1 MNSLEPSKVAGDRP
15 ERDDHLPVM
24 ESLLSLMASQ
34 RSRFISK
41 RALRQGAASVMRSGG
56 AISEDKLATGWQALF
71 PADRVIRLSTHG
83 LRASQLPAWAKVDGQ
98 FVLVTTIE
106 AEGAAYDVLDS
117 MGATRSVTDIGRS
130 VWSLLTTPTDS
141 AEPPDPKLASR
152 AMRAALSEHR
162 PWLIQV
168 GVATLAINLLS
179 LVVSLF
185 AMQVYDRVVP
195 NFAYSTLWVLASGV
209 VLAMIFELA
218 FKTFRLKLQERL
230 TRRMDD
236 GLSTFFL
243 ERVMALRLDQRPRTV
258 GTLVAQVR
266 DHESIKNFL
275 TSTTLFALADLPFSL
290 LFLSII
296 YMIGGWSVVVPPL
309 VMIPIVLLLG
319 FIAKQRLVYWQKQ
332 QTDESAV
339 RSGLLFEAIDG
350 AETVKSMSA
359 EWRFS
364 SLWRHVTDRV
374 AEASMMIR
382 EISGN
387 ATHLSYVFQQT
398 AYLGVVIAGVYQ
410 IEEGNLS
417 MGGLIAC
424 SILAGRAL
432 SVLSVVTSVLV
443 QWQHTSYSLDILNRL
458 LSIKGDGTDEQ
469 SAVSSEPTLGYRIE
483 GLKYAYDPLLGLN
496 MDLPKL
502 EIAPG
507 ERVAIVGRNG
517 SGKSTLMKLLAGLST
532 PMAGSL
538 RVGNIDI
545 LQARRD
551 WLRSVVGYLP
561 QSPRLFAGTL
571 RDNLALGLS
580 MPEEAEIAAAAAQ
593 TGLDALIKQHP
604 RGLDLKITEGGLGL
618 SIGQRQLVALTRLV
632 LQKPKIWLLD
642 EPTTALD
649 QEAEAKLLKY
659 LQGLDATHTLVFAT
673 HQNTWLKFSTRIM
686 MLEAGR
692 IAADAPSDRVRTLS
706 AAQAGMTQAPA
717 SVVAPN
723 GAQA

>member
-1 MNSLEPSKVAGDRP
+1 MNSLEPSMVAGEKP

-24 ESLLSLMASQ
+24 ESLLGLMASQ
-34 RSRFISK
+34 RSRFVSK
-41 RALRQGAASVMRSGG
+41 RALRQGAGSVMRGGG

-71 PADRVIRLSTHG
+71 PSDRVVRLSSHG
-83 LRASQLPAWAKVDGQ
+83 LKSSQLPAWAKVDGQ

-106 AEGAAYDVLDS
+106 AEGKSYGVVDSKGAA
-117 MGATRSVTDIGRS
+117 RSVTDIGRA

-152 AMRAALSEHR
+152 AMRAALAEHR

-179 LVVSLF
+179 IVVSLF

-209 VLAMIFELA
+209 VLAMLFELA

-309 VMIPIVLLLG
+309 VMIPIVLLVG

-350 AETVKSMSA
+350 AETVKSMAA

-374 AEASMMIR
+374 AEAGMMIR

-387 ATHLSYVFQQT
+387 ATHMSYVFQQT

-410 IEEGNLS
+410 IEAGKLS

-432 SVLSVVTSVLV
+432 SVLSVVTNVLV

-458 LSIKGDGTDEQ
+458 LSIKGDGTEEQ
-469 SAVSSEPTLGYRIE
+469 SAVSSEPALGYRIE

-496 MDLPKL
+496 MDLPKF
-502 EIAPG
+502 EVAPG

-532 PMAGSL
+532 PMAGTL

-580 MPEEAEIAAAAAQ
+580 MPEESEIAAAAAQ

-659 LQGLDATHTLVFAT
+659 LQGLDATHTLIFAT
-673 HQNTWLKFSTRIM
+673 HQNSWLKFSTRIM
-686 MLEAGR
+686 MLEAGK

-706 AAQAGMTQAPA
+706 VPAAGAGPVP
-717 SVVAPN
+717 SVVAPS
-723 GAQA
+723 GASA